1 MTQPRVL
8 IVDDDAMLRDALQT
22 AVEQMGCTADG
33 AGTLK
38 EGLAMAEAGDYDVV
52 VLDVRMPDGSGLDC
66 LGRFQECPSNPE
78 VIILTGVG
86 DPDGAELAIRSG
98 AWSYI
103 AKPPTLN
110 KIRLPLQRAIEHHR
124 GKSKLLP
131 LGLKRSGIIGDSRAV
146 RRCLDLAAQAAV
158 TDASVLITGETG
170 TGKEL
175 FARAIHDN
183 SARAD
188 EPFVVVDCA
197 AMPEQ
202 LVESQ
207 LFGYERGAFTGADR
221 RFEGLVRQAHR
232 GTLFLDEIGELPLA
246 VQKSF
251 LRVLQDG
258 CYRPVGGVK
267 EVRSE
272 FRLVVATNRD
282 LDAMVEQG
290 RFRQDLLF
298 RVRTMTLNLPRL
310 KNRHGDIALLCR
322 HFVARQCRLN
332 GLPAKRISPDYLDAL
347 ESYDWPGNV
356 RELIHAVERSLAAAQ
371 NDPVLVPAHLP
382 TNIRVSLAR
391 ASVPNREPSVEK
403 PGTAGDEPFPS
414 LKEVRLQAVAEVE
427 SRYLRDLLAEAGG
440 DIQQACALSGLSRAR
455 LYALLKKY
463 DLP

>member
-1 MTQPRVL
+1 MNRPNVL

-22 AVEQMGCTADG
+22 AVEQMGYAADCS
-33 AGTLK
+33 ATLK
-38 EGLAMAEAGDYDVV
+38 EGLATAEAGDYDVV
-52 VLDVRMPDGSGLDC
+52 ILDVRMPDGSGLEH
-66 LGRFQECPSNPE
+66 LGRFQECPSAPE

-124 GKSKLLP
+124 GKNRLLP
-131 LGLKRSGIIGDSRAV
+131 LGLKRSGIIGDSRTML
-146 RRCLDLAAQAAV
+146 RCLDLAAQAAA

-183 SARAD
+183 SDRA
-188 EPFVVVDCA
+188 EASFVVVDCA
-197 AMPEQ
+197 ALPEQ

-221 RFEGLVRQAHR
+221 RFEGLVLQSHR

-258 CYRPVGGVK
+258 CFRPVGGVK
-267 EVRSE
+267 EIRSE

-282 LDAMVEQG
+282 LDALVEQG

-298 RVRTMTLNLPRL
+298 RVRTMTLSLPRL
-310 KNRHGDIALLCR
+310 KERHGDIALLCR
-322 HFVARQCRLN
+322 HFVARRCRLH
-332 GLPAKRISPDYLDAL
+332 GLPAKRISPDYLEAL
-347 ESYDWPGNV
+347 ESYEWPGNV

-371 NDPVLVPAHLP
+371 NDPVLIPAHLP

-391 ASVPNREPSVEK
+391 SSVPGHGAP
-403 PGTAGDEPFPS
+403 AGAEFKTSGPLQP
-414 LKEVRLQAVAEVE
+414 LREVRLQAVADVE
-427 SRYLRDLLAEAGG
+427 RRYLQDLLTQTGG
-440 DIQQACALSGLSRAR
+440 DIQRACALSDLSRAR

-463 DLP
+463 DLT